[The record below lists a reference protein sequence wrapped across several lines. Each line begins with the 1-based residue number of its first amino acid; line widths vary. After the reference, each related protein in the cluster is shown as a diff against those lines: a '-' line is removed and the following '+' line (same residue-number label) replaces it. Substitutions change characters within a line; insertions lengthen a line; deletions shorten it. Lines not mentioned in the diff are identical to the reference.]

1 MMNRRGVTLT
11 EVLVVSLV
19 LTLVG
24 GVFFTV
30 STAGERVTR
39 RTELKLA
46 NITVTQRAFDR
57 LVEDLD
63 QASAASLQ
71 CACPSPPCPPGERT
85 IQFTQGAATVL
96 YQRTGSNLTRTIDG
110 GAPQTVAGGLAA
122 FEVIGSCTA
131 AGLVTV
137 AVTAD
142 VPADSGVSPYRLQ
155 SSFFV
160 RNP

>member
-1 MMNRRGVTLT
+1 RGVTLT

-30 STAGERVTR
+30 ATAGERVTR

-46 NITVTQRAFDR
+46 NITVTKRALNR
-57 LVEDLD
+57 LDEDLR

-85 IQFTQGAATVL
+85 LQFTRMTTSVL
-96 YQRTGSNLTRTIDG
+96 YQRTGSTLTRTVDG
-110 GAPQTVAGGLAA
+110 GIPQPIAGGLAA
-122 FEVIGSCTA
+122 FEVGGCNAT
-131 AGLVTV
+131 GLVTV
-137 AVTAD
+137 AVTAA
-142 VPADSGVSPYRLQ
+142 VPTDSVVSPYRVQ
-155 SSFFV
+155 SRFFV